1 MKIDNSLDS
10 YVFKSV
16 GTKCFRGIGGG
27 VDIDVDAE
35 VGIGDS

>member
-16 GTKCFRGIGGG
+16 GTKFCRCIGGG

-35 VGIGDS
+35 VWIGDS